1 MDVRLPQRGE
11 CFVTSNGRHQLVWSR
26 LVERRHSICF
36 PQVYDGADP
45 EPLPGSR
52 RGKRFFLKL
61 AHPGKPDSATSI
73 RTEAALLKLPEVREC
88 RAVAEL
94 IAEGEWEGLPF
105 VVKRQVPGPTLAQA
119 LADRVDL
126 PAHQVGRLLHEMAL
140 AAEACRKVGYCV
152 ADWSPTNVNVLGGM
166 LLDLGGAV
174 RFDEEV
180 RYAREESPDR
190 GLLASPAVD
199 VRGVCMLALDVYGGE
214 ALARLRG
221 GEENYEQAV
230 ALLRDR
236 RPSECPADLWEVIVA
251 GLGGRP
257 GPPLDI
263 AADLLHALS
272 AWRPA
277 EPPPPPPPKP
287 RRRGLLGRV
296 LGREK

>member
-1 MDVRLPQRGE
+1 MRLPERGE
-11 CFVTSNGRHQLVWSR
+11 CFLLGDGRHQLVWSR

-36 PQVYDGADP
+36 PQVYDGAEP

-61 AHPGKPDSATSI
+61 AHPGKPDSPASI
-73 RTEAALLKLPEVREC
+73 YTEAALLKLPEVRDC
-88 RAVAEL
+88 RAIAEL
-94 IAEGEWEGLPF
+94 VAEGEWEGLPF

-119 LADRVDL
+119 LADRMDL
-126 PAHQVGRLLHEMAL
+126 PARQVGRVLHEMAL

-152 ADWSPTNVNVLGGM
+152 ADWSPTNVNILGGV

-174 RFDEEV
+174 PFGEEV

-190 GLLASPAVD
+190 GLPASPAVD

-214 ALARLRG
+214 ALTDLRR
-221 GEENYEQAV
+221 GEMNYEQAL
-230 ALLRDR
+230 AFLHGH
-236 RPSECPADLWEVIVA
+236 RPAECPAELWEVIVA
-251 GLGGRP
+251 GLGGSP
-257 GPPLDI
+257 GRPLDV

-272 AWRPA
+272 PWRPA
-277 EPPPPPPPKP
+277 EPPPPASPKP
-287 RRRGLLGRV
+287 RRRGLLRRV